1 MQDPHDAS
9 KNKGC
14 MFSAFYSVSN
24 HMLSCKKEEI
34 GWTKRI
40 QKINFGGEFAPC
52 GISWRWL
59 KTCKAGCLI
68 IKLVSP
74 IKLHWSPNKQYR
86 KYNKQREVIYEM
98 FHKSMNCKQCSKNTR
113 RINF

>member
-1 MQDPHDAS
+1 MLLRTTAVCLLH
-9 KNKGC
+9 
-14 MFSAFYSVSN
+14 FIFSVSN
-24 HMLSCKKEEI
+24 HMLPCKKEEI
-34 GWTKRI
+34 GRTKRI

-86 KYNKQREVIYEM
+86 KYNKQREVI
-98 FHKSMNCKQCSKNTR
+98 
-113 RINF
+113 